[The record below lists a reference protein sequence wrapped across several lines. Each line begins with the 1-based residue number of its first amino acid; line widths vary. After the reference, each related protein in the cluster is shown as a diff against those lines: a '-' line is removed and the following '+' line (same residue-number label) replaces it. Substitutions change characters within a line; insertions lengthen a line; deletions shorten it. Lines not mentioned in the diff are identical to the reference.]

1 MMSPLQHHTCQI
13 GVHAYLTLPLHQQ
26 AAPIGPPSLSGF
38 WSAVR
43 FQAFQ
48 NLVFGLTAGYVDTGF
63 PGLTCSAVLA
73 TSIAH
78 PWVYGLLNRGEAY
91 LTPTWL
97 MQREQRLAQ
106 VKVNQSINCHC
117 SITHARLAL
126 VILDVATAPNSGW
139 YRYCNITH
147 AGLALYKTKYI
158 LDIGTAPGSQLPLQ
172 HHTCQIG
179 LVFNVT

>member
-48 NLVFGLTAGYVDTGF
+48 NLVFGLTAVYVDTGF
-63 PGLTCSAVLA
+63 PGIDMQRGACHVDCT
-73 TSIAH
+73 
-78 PWVYGLLNRGEAY
+78 LNRGEAY